1 MSSLSVQD
9 IFGCE
14 VHGPS
19 RNHRTEINL
28 DGERVTKRAFDIL
41 MSSIGLVVLSPVIV
55 ILSLIIL
62 VTMGWPV
69 FYAPSRI
76 GCHERPFT
84 LIKFRTMRDASSG
97 QITHHSGNDDPR
109 ITGIGRFMRRSK
121 LDELPQLLN
130 VLLGTMSLVGPRPE
144 TIDYLQ
150 HYTED
155 ERIIFSVR
163 PGITDYASIEFAD
176 LGTILAGDDPDKAYF
191 EKVWTPKMAL
201 RIKYVRERSFVGDI
215 KLILLTLKSA
225 AGWKST
231 HR

>member
-1 MSSLSVQD
+1 
-9 IFGCE
+9 
-14 VHGPS
+14 
-19 RNHRTEINL
+19 
-28 DGERVTKRAFDIL
+28 
-41 MSSIGLVVLSPVIV
+41 
-55 ILSLIIL
+55 
-62 VTMGWPV
+62 
-69 FYAPSRI
+69 
-76 GCHERPFT
+76 
-84 LIKFRTMRDASSG
+84 MRDASSG

-191 EKVWTPKMAL
+191 EKVWAPKMAL

-231 HR
+231 HRQTDD